1 MDNGVVSIIGCG
13 MVGRSWALSFARGG
27 FQVKIY
33 DRDASIAGAAEPAI
47 KQSAQQLDELGLLDG
62 QDVASVC
69 DRISTCGNLEQA
81 VDGSIYIQE
90 NTPESVS
97 VKRSVFRDLDSL
109 AMPEAVIASST
120 SALLPS
126 SFTQGLDHSD
136 RCLVVHPLNPPH
148 LIPAV
153 ELVPSPAT
161 SKATISTAAAI
172 LKTAGQSP
180 ILVSREI
187 EGFLMNRLQGAMLD
201 EAFAMVADGY
211 ATAADVDTAV
221 RDGLARRWSFMGP
234 FETIDLNAPDGIADF
249 IKRYGP
255 AYTSIG
261 KDRPLRHRWDGE
273 VAEQV
278 ISERR
283 QELPPARIRQ
293 RQEWRDR
300 RLASLA
306 AYTRAARDELGD

>member
-1 MDNGVVSIIGCG
+1 MDRKVISIIGCG

-27 FQVKIY
+27 YGVKIY
-33 DRDASIAGAAEPAI
+33 DRDPSIAETAVLAVR
-47 KQSAQQLDELGLLDG
+47 QSAQELQELDLLDG
-62 QDVASVC
+62 QDVGAVC
-69 DRISTCGNLEQA
+69 DRISIGKDLEHA
-81 VDGSIYIQE
+81 VDGSDYIQE
-90 NTPESVS
+90 NTPESVA
-97 VKRSVFRDLDSL
+97 VKVAVFKDLDRL
-109 AMPEAVIASST
+109 ASADTVIASST

-126 SFTQGLDHSD
+126 SFTQELDHAE

-161 SKATISTAAAI
+161 NHATVSRAMAI
-172 LKTAGQSP
+172 LKKAGQRP
-180 ILVSREI
+180 ILVTREI

-201 EAFAMVADGY
+201 EAFAMVAGGY
-211 ATAADVDTAV
+211 ASAEDVDAAV

-261 KDRPLRHRWDGE
+261 KDRPLRHNWDGE
-273 VAEQV
+273 VAELV
-278 ISERR
+278 IADRR
-283 QELPPARIRQ
+283 RELPAERIRQ
-293 RQEWRDR
+293 RQQWRDR

-306 AYTRAARDELGD
+306 AYARAAKDELGD

>member
-1 MDNGVVSIIGCG
+1 MVSEVVSIIGCG
-13 MVGRSWALSFARGG
+13 LVGRSWALSFARGG
-27 FQVKIY
+27 FGVKIY
-33 DRDASIAGAAEPAI
+33 DKDPSIADAAGPAI
-47 KQSAQQLDELGLLDG
+47 RRSAEQLDELDLLDG
-62 QDVASVC
+62 EELGTVVG
-69 DRISTCGNLEQA
+69 RISTCKDLEQA
-81 VDGSIYIQE
+81 VNGSVYLQE
-90 NTPESVS
+90 NTPESLA
-97 VKRSVFRDLDSL
+97 VKVEVFEELDRL
-109 AMPEAVIASST
+109 ASPDTVIASST

-126 SFTQGLDHSD
+126 SFSQGLDHAD

-153 ELVPSPAT
+153 EVVPSPVT
-161 SKATISTAAAI
+161 SKVTISRAMAI
-172 LKTAGQSP
+172 LREAGQSP

-201 EAFAMVADGY
+201 EAFAMVAGGY

-255 AYTSIG
+255 AYKNIG
-261 KDRPLRHRWDGE
+261 KDRPMRHRWDGE
-273 VAEQV
+273 VAERV
-278 ISERR
+278 IADRR
-283 QELPPARIRQ
+283 RELPAERIQQ
-293 RQEWRDR
+293 RQEWRDK

-306 AYTRAARDELGD
+306 AFTRKAKDELGD